1 MRFRIRT
8 VIGMVAA
15 VAVVL
20 TLLRNAPVL
29 APIVLGSGSA
39 LLLIALEAKDAR
51 QGAKRLNTA
60 ECVARFL
67 YYSDGG
73 WAFWLGFLA
82 VLERT
87 GIIRI

>member
-51 QGAKRLNTA
+51 QGAKERAGNYFPFHDLLGI
-60 ECVARFL
+60 AR
-67 YYSDGG
+67 
-73 WAFWLGFLA
+73 
-82 VLERT
+82 
-87 GIIRI
+87 